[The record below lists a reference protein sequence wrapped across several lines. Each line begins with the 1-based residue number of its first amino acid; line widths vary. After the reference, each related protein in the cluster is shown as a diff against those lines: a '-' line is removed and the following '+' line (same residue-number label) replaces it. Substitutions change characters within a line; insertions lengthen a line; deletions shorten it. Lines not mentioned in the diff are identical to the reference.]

1 MTARRASLL
10 LIGAAAVAA
19 ALLLMLRPGPAA
31 PVGSG
36 VQITLATPAAASSLT
51 PAAPSPQTPAAPARV
66 SPPPGTTRPP
76 AAPAATVAAGGP
88 PAPFVQTFAGQPGVR
103 PLPARPS
110 PTAPVPVPAHVD
122 GCDRAYGT
130 PGQCVP
136 WTFPPNVTD
145 KCAWL
150 ATNGFTGLTVRS
162 PDRHRLDSDR
172 NGIACDS

>member
-10 LIGAAAVAA
+10 LIAAVAVVA
-19 ALLLMLRPGPAA
+19 TLLLLLRPGPAA
-31 PVGSG
+31 PVESG
-36 VQITLATPAAASSLT
+36 LQ
-51 PAAPSPQTPAAPARV
+51 APSAWSAPPAPSSETPAAPARV

-76 AAPAATVAAGGP
+76 AATAATVAAGGP
-88 PAPFVQTFAGQPGVR
+88 PAPLVQTFAGQPGVR

-110 PTAPVPVPAHVD
+110 PTAPMPVPAHVD

-130 PGQCVP
+130 RAQCVP

-150 ATNGFTGLTVRS
+150 AANGFTGLTVRS
-162 PDRHRLDSDR
+162 PDRHRLDPDR
-172 NGIACDS
+172 NGTACDS